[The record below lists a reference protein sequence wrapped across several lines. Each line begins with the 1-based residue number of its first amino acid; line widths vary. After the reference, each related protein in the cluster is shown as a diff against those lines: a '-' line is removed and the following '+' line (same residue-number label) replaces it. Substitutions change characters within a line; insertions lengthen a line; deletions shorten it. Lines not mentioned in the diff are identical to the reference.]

1 VLKRALLREAAVPVY
16 AYRCLDCGEIFEK
29 VEHMVDHD
37 QGKYPPCPSCNGE
50 RVSQVFAPFFAQTH
64 KKS

>member
-1 VLKRALLREAAVPVY
+1 MPVY

-29 VEHMVDHD
+29 VEHMADHEE
-37 QGKYPPCPSCNGE
+37 GKYPPCPRCNGE
-50 RVSQVFAPFFAQTH
+50 RIAQVFAPFFAQTN